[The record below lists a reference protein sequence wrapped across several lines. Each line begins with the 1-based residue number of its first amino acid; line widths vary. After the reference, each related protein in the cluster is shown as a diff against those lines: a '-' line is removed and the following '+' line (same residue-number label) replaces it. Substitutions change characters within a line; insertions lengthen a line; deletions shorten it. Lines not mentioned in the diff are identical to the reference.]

1 MLPPNR
7 SRNTYTYVRHVPHE
21 GKRKGAFCPLQR
33 SRVAVSIFPSNPLRA
48 YACKYLF
55 VFRPGRVGFVFLQ
68 CVCVCRSVMLR
79 FFFFFFAAV

>member
-1 MLPPNR
+1 MLPPTEVETR
-7 SRNTYTYVRHVPHE
+7 IPMYDMCRTK

-55 VFRPGRVGFVFLQ
+55 VFRPGRVGFVFLL
-68 CVCVCRSVMLR
+68 CVCV
-79 FFFFFFAAV
+79 